1 MLERKRAI
9 DKILIGVDS
18 GVSIIGEWKF
28 RYNVSVQGIETYN
41 GNETII
47 EPQISNESFEKVAE
61 RLLMK
66 LGY

>member
-1 MLERKRAI
+1 MLERKRTI
-9 DKILIGVDS
+9 DQILIGVDS

-28 RYNVSVQGIETYN
+28 RYNVSVQGIEAYN
-41 GNETII
+41 GNETVI